1 MIIEAYLIWEILWL
15 ISWLFWMRCWEI
27 WSHLCSFPLNTKG
40 IFFYLKCDK
49 NMNPFEHLNVN
60 VLYLRMNENFF
71 FIFQFPRLLLYP
83 MIPQNKNNLKTEKFN
98 TGIKEKLTFCSN
110 QNTERSILSAISQI
124 DNTPIPNFYN
134 FQKLKLSLYESP

>member
-1 MIIEAYLIWEILWL
+1 
-15 ISWLFWMRCWEI
+15 
-27 WSHLCSFPLNTKG
+27 
-40 IFFYLKCDK
+40 
-49 NMNPFEHLNVN
+49 
-60 VLYLRMNENFF
+60 
-71 FIFQFPRLLLYP
+71 